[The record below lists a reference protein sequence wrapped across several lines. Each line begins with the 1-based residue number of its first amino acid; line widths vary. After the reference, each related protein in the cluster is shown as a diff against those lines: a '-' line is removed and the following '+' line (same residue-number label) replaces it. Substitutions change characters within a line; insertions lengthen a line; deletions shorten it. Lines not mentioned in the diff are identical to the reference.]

1 MRSGVQRL
9 LGALLGLAMIL
20 FGAFLYF
27 APAAG
32 LAAPVRER
40 AAGFGITLMVVGA
53 IAILGSLGRRA
64 ADRLWYRK
72 PERWR
77 MLHGLPT
84 SWRQWWRS

>member
-1 MRSGVQRL
+1 MRGGGQRL
-9 LGALLGLAMIL
+9 VGALLGLAMVL
-20 FGAFLYF
+20 FGAFLVF
-27 APAAG
+27 GPPVE

-40 AAGFGITLMVVGA
+40 ATGFGLTLMAVGA
-53 IAILGSLGRRA
+53 IAVLGSLGRRG

-77 MLHGLPT
+77 MLQGLPT